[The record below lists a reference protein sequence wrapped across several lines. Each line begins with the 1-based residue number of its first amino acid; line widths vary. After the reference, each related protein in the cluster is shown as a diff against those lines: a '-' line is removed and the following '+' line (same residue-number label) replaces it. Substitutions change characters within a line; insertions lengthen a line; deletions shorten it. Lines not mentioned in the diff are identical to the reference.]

1 MRKASCTGQ
10 SHAGGLFG
18 ADKKVEDSDDGKGMV
33 IKMGAQQETAENTVE
48 TKNDSMRQEYT
59 FAPDVKLK
67 ECKYCR
73 VMIPDKARICPN
85 CKTTL
90 KGNIWGK
97 IAAMLAAVFVGGAC
111 YCFLAYQGILPAFAV
126 PSWLAQKKPAE
137 AVAAVTLV
145 ETPEIAAGAKPVEP
159 TEVAAETGKG
169 ATKEGS
175 VDTDTA
181 AVVQAAEDAW
191 APSGEKKPEQKE
203 QDNSGREAAKPTEET
218 DKETDTNS
226 GTTDRDE
233 NETKSGT
240 ADKDGNGTKS
250 GTADKDE
257 DDTKSETADKDGN
270 DTKSGVSDID
280 EEEEKSGASDKEAAG
295 AKSREAD
302 EDDTDA
308 KTDAADI
315 DKDDAAARTDTTDK
329 EADVKGETDEAAF
342 RTACEPVAYK
352 ALLREQ
358 EEYLDEAIML
368 EVQVVCQVEGGLFD
382 DNTYYLCVAEEK
394 NNIERYYIIRD
405 NRESDETFILEG
417 DILTVYGQLF
427 GNCKLPANLIDTRPT
442 VPAVSMLYCDLSEE

>member
-1 MRKASCTGQ
+1 MRKASCTGE

-48 TKNDSMRQEYT
+48 IKNDSMRQEYT

-90 KGNIWGK
+90 KGNILGK
-97 IAAMLAAVFVGGAC
+97 IAAVLAVVFVGGAC
-111 YCFLAYQGILPAFAV
+111 YCFLAYQGILPASAV
-126 PSWLAQKKPAE
+126 PSWLAQKKPSE
-137 AVAAVTLV
+137 TVAAVTLV
-145 ETPEIAAGAKPVEP
+145 ETPEIAAGAKPVE
-159 TEVAAETGKG
+159 TSAVAAETGNG
-169 ATKEGS
+169 TPKEGF
-175 VDTDTA
+175 VDADTA

-191 APSGEKKPEQKE
+191 VPSGAEKPEQKE
-203 QDNSGREAAKPTEET
+203 QENGSRETAKPVDEG
-218 DKETDTNS
+218 DAVS
-226 GTTDRDE
+226 GEAGDE
-233 NETKSGT
+233 NGSKPGT
-240 ADKDGNGTKS
+240 ADKDGSDEESGTKERTEDKTEDS
-250 GTADKDE
+250 GPAE
-257 DDTKSETADKDGN
+257 
-270 DTKSGVSDID
+270 V
-280 EEEEKSGASDKEAAG
+280 
-295 AKSREAD
+295 
-302 EDDTDA
+302 
-308 KTDAADI
+308 KTDAADMDEA
-315 DKDDAAARTDTTDK
+315 DKDAASK
-329 EADVKGETDEAAF
+329 EAFLSEEENAEDGRVIPEEADADEAAF
-342 RTACEPVAYK
+342 RTACEPAAYK

-368 EVQVVCQVEGGLFD
+368 EVQVVCQVDGGLFD

-394 NNIERYYIIRD
+394 DNIERYYIIRD

-417 DILTVYGQLF
+417 DFLTVYGQLF